1 MLTELEQLVS
11 LQKCDLEMRAL
22 ESRLEQ
28 IPKKIEELEKEVAT
42 ERANVKAAEESLSES
57 KKTRRTLE
65 GELEIL
71 EGRIAKYKDQ
81 LMQVKSNDEYKAMQ
95 KQIQVAENEIGT
107 KEDFILVEMEEID
120 GLQSEL
126 ARRKKELEE
135 GLTHV
140 RKLEAELEAEASQ
153 LQDQLRERQT
163 ENEEISRSLPE
174 DLLNSYQQIAS
185 SRGGIAVAEAK
196 DLFCTV
202 CNVRLRPQ
210 VLELLRLGESIQ
222 RCDNCTRILYMAANE
237 RPEEDGQDSAGPTGL
252 ANEESQ

>member
-1 MLTELEQLVS
+1 MLTELEKLVS
-11 LQKCDLEMRAL
+11 LQKCDVEISTL

-42 ERANVKAAEESLSES
+42 ERANVKAAEESLNES

-65 GELEIL
+65 GELELL
-71 EGRIAKYKDQ
+71 EGKISKYKDQ

-95 KQIQVAENEIGT
+95 KQIHVAEGEIST
-107 KEDFILVEMEEID
+107 KEDLILVKMEEAD

-126 ARRKKELEE
+126 GRRKKELEE

-140 RKLEAELEAEASQ
+140 RKLETELEAEASQ
-153 LQDQLRERQT
+153 LRVHLRDRQR
-163 ENEEISRSLPE
+163 EKEEISSALPE
-174 DLLNSYQQIAS
+174 DLLSSYQKLAS

-196 DLFCTV
+196 NLFCTV

-210 VLELLRLGESIQ
+210 VVELLRLGESIQ
-222 RCDNCTRILYMAANE
+222 RCDNCTRILYLSPTE
-237 RPEEDGQDSAGPTGL
+237 RAEET
-252 ANEESQ
+252 EESHDSGQ

>member
-1 MLTELEQLVS
+1 MLTQLEKLVS
-11 LQKCDLEMRAL
+11 LQKCDVEIGTL

-42 ERANVKAAEESLSES
+42 ERANVKTAEESLSES

-65 GELEIL
+65 GELELL
-71 EGRIAKYKDQ
+71 EGKISKYKDQ

-95 KQIQVAENEIGT
+95 KQIQVAEDEISS
-107 KEDFILVEMEEID
+107 KEDLILVKMEEAD

-140 RKLEAELEAEASQ
+140 RKLEAELETEASQ
-153 LQDQLRERQT
+153 LRDHLRERQR
-163 ENEEISRSLPE
+163 EKEEISSALPE
-174 DLLNSYQQIAS
+174 DLLNSYQKLAS

-196 DLFCTV
+196 NLFCTV

-210 VLELLRLGESIQ
+210 VVELLRLGESIQ
-222 RCDNCTRILYMAANE
+222 RCDNCTRILYLSPNE
-237 RPEEDGQDSAGPTGL
+237 RAEET
-252 ANEESQ
+252 EESQTEERHDSGQ